1 MMTAMDTMGNGLP
14 LVDSPLPLDAPVR
27 FGACAADDPA
37 DAGISPV
44 VSA

>member
-1 MMTAMDTMGNGLP
+1 MTMAMDTMGNGRP
-14 LVDSPLPLDAPVR
+14 LGDKPLPLDASVR
-27 FGACAADDPA
+27 YGTCADDDPA